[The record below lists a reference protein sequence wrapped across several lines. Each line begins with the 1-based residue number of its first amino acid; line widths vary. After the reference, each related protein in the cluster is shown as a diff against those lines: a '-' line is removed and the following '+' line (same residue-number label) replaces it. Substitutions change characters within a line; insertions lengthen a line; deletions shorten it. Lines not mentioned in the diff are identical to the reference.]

1 MRLVT
6 TISDNLQPLL
16 DDQAEAV
23 STALRTAIE
32 TASTTLLDELRGQV
46 RAAGLGSGLEKA
58 WRREVYP
65 RSRKRTFHPAALVYS
80 KSTVLH
86 DAFDVGPTIT
96 ARRSRF
102 LVIPTE
108 AGRRLGLG
116 TVPSSRKGGAVPGGQ
131 RRRYADLEPFAD
143 RLDAEVVSAARR
155 AGAGRARHSGAHRGP
170 RVVLVPAKAGGLIAL
185 LYLRRDAKPVAI
197 ARLVP
202 TVKLQKLLDIAG
214 AEARAETALSAA
226 LAGG

>member
-1 MRLVT
+1 MRLVA

-16 DDQAEAV
+16 DDQAEAI
-23 STALRTAIE
+23 STALRAAIE
-32 TASTTLLDELRGQV
+32 TASTSLLDELRGQV
-46 RAAGLGSGLEKA
+46 RAAGLGTGLEKA

-86 DAFDVGPTIT
+86 DAFDLGPTIT

-143 RLDAEVVSAARR
+143 RLDAEVVSASRR
-155 AGAGRARHSGAHRGP
+155 GGGGRSRLSGAQRGP
-170 RVVLVPAKAGGLIAL
+170 RIVLVPAKAGGLVAL

>member
-1 MRLVT
+1 MRLVAT
-6 TISDNLQPLL
+6 VSGNFEPLL
-16 DDQAEAV
+16 DNQADEI
-23 STALRTAIE
+23 STGLRAAIE
-32 TASTTLLDELRGQV
+32 TASSGLLEELRGQV
-46 RAAGLGSGLEKA
+46 RAAGLGTGLEKA

-65 RSRKRTFHPAALVYS
+65 RGRKRTFHPAALVYS

-96 ARRSRF
+96 AKRSRF

-131 RRRYADLEPFAD
+131 LRRYADLEPFAD
-143 RLDAEVVSAARR
+143 RLDAEVVSASRHGGSGRHRR
-155 AGAGRARHSGAHRGP
+155 SGARSGP
-170 RVVLVPAKAGGLIAL
+170 RIVLVPAKAGGLVAV
-185 LYLRRDAKPVAI
+185 LYLRRDARPVVV

-202 TVKLQKLLDIAG
+202 TVKLKKLLDIAG
-214 AEARAETALSAA
+214 AEARAESALTAA
-226 LAGG
+226 LAGV